1 MNSPILP
8 TAGLA
13 SENQRMMSLIVGLS
27 LLKTH
32 FGEAMQPTK
41 PYAMIS
47 ESFSVTTEITLNCRL
62 SELKSSYTITAMTC
76 LFISMTDLILPV
88 TKNNELRLSLR

>member
-1 MNSPILP
+1 MHSIIPGWNFNNSRWTFKESATCESILNSPILP

-32 FGEAMQPTK
+32 FWGSNA
-41 PYAMIS
+41 
-47 ESFSVTTEITLNCRL
+47 
-62 SELKSSYTITAMTC
+62 
-76 LFISMTDLILPV
+76 TDQALCDDF
-88 TKNNELRLSLR
+88 